1 MIGTVCDVSGWA
13 VDPEGLRSAASVVGD
28 AVQITEGETSTA
40 ATGNAG
46 DAGLVSALSAFMDAL
61 AGGWMQRVS
70 EAEGVAQTLATSA
83 GLYEAADDE
92 GVQDMRRAGEF

>member
-28 AVQITEGETSTA
+28 AVQITEGETATA
-40 ATGNAG
+40 ATQNVG
-46 DAGLVSALSAFMDAL
+46 DTLLVSALSAFMETL
-61 AGGWMQRVS
+61 TGGWMQRVS
-70 EAEGVAQTLATSA
+70 ETEGVAQTLTTSA
-83 GLYEAADDE
+83 GLYEAADNE

>member
-1 MIGTVCDVSGWA
+1 MVGTVCDVSGWA